1 MAGPHGAPAPV
12 GPAGFLVARRPPG
25 SAVRLLRAKPFPYLS
40 IMPGTL
46 YVVAT
51 PLGNLG
57 DLSERASS
65 VLRAVSVVAAEDTR
79 RTRGLLTHLG
89 AAPQLLS
96 YHAHS
101 DHKRLDTLLQ
111 ILHDG
116 RDVALVSDAG
126 TPAVSDP
133 GTDLV
138 AAAREAGIGVVPI
151 PGPSA
156 VATALSAAG
165 FKGDRYLFLGFLPR
179 KGGERTRLLARAAQE
194 EWSVVFFEAPP
205 RLADLLGDLAKVAAG
220 RRAAVAR
227 ELTKLHEEF
236 RIGPLEELARYYSE
250 TPPRGELTVV
260 LEGTGMPAE
269 PPDRT
274 EDARAHASLLLAE
287 GLTRREV
294 VRRLSDTLGLS
305 RNDAYRLVMELP

>member
-1 MAGPHGAPAPV
+1 
-12 GPAGFLVARRPPG
+12 
-25 SAVRLLRAKPFPYLS
+25 
-40 IMPGTL
+40 MPGTL

-65 VLRAVSVVAAEDTR
+65 VLRAVPVVAAEDTR

-133 GTDLV
+133 GTELV

-165 FKGDRYLFLGFLPR
+165 FTGDRYLFLGFLPR

-205 RLADLLGDLAKVAAG
+205 RLADLLADLAKVAAG

-250 TPPRGELTVV
+250 NPPRGELTVV
-260 LEGTGMPAE
+260 LEGTGTPAE

>member
-1 MAGPHGAPAPV
+1 
-12 GPAGFLVARRPPG
+12 
-25 SAVRLLRAKPFPYLS
+25 
-40 IMPGTL
+40 MPGIL

-57 DLSERASS
+57 DLSVRAME
-65 VLRAVSVVAAEDTR
+65 VLRAVPVVAAEDTR
-79 RTRGLLTHLG
+79 RTRGLLSHLG
-89 AAPQLLS
+89 ASPRLLS

-101 DHKRLDTLLQ
+101 DEPRLETLLE

-126 TPAVSDP
+126 TPVVSDP

-138 AAAREAGIGVVPI
+138 AAARASGVTVVPI

-165 FKGDRYLFLGFLPR
+165 LKGDRYLFLGFIPR
-179 KGGERTRLLARAAQE
+179 KGSERARLLARAAAE

-205 RLADLLGDLAKVAAG
+205 RLADLLEDLARAVGGG
-220 RRAAVAR
+220 RRAVVAR

-236 RIGPLEELARYYSE
+236 RAGTLEELAGYYSE
-250 TPPRGELTVV
+250 HPSRGEITVV
-260 LEGTGMPAE
+260 LEGTGAPAE

-274 EDARAHASLLLAE
+274 GEAVEQATLLLAE

-294 VRRLSDTLGLS
+294 VRRISESLGLS

>member
-1 MAGPHGAPAPV
+1 
-12 GPAGFLVARRPPG
+12 
-25 SAVRLLRAKPFPYLS
+25 
-40 IMPGTL
+40 MPGTL
-46 YVVAT
+46 FVVAT

-57 DLSERASS
+57 DLSARASE
-65 VLRAVSVVAAEDTR
+65 VLRTVPVVAAEDTR

-101 DHKRLDTLLQ
+101 EDRRLETLLQ

-133 GTDLV
+133 GSDLV
-138 AAAREAGIGVVPI
+138 AAARESGIVVVPI
-151 PGPSA
+151 AGPSA

-165 FKGDRYLFLGFLPR
+165 FRGDRYLFLGFVPR
-179 KGGERTRLLARAAQE
+179 KGGERARLLSRAAAE

-205 RLADLLGDLAKVAAG
+205 RLTDLLADLAKVAG
-220 RRAAVAR
+220 GERRAVVAR

-236 RIGPLEELARYYSE
+236 RLGPLKELASYYSE
-250 TPPRGELTVV
+250 HPPRGELTVV

-274 EDARAHASLLLAE
+274 EDAREQAALLLAE

>member
-1 MAGPHGAPAPV
+1 
-12 GPAGFLVARRPPG
+12 
-25 SAVRLLRAKPFPYLS
+25 
-40 IMPGTL
+40 MPGTL
-46 YVVAT
+46 FVVAT

-57 DLSERASS
+57 DLSARASEI
-65 VLRAVSVVAAEDTR
+65 LRTVPVVAAEDTR

-101 DHKRLDTLLQ
+101 EDRRLESLLQ

-133 GTDLV
+133 GSDLV
-138 AAAREAGIGVVPI
+138 AAARESGIVVVPI
-151 PGPSA
+151 AGPSA

-165 FKGDRYLFLGFLPR
+165 FRGDRYLFLGFVPR
-179 KGGERTRLLARAAQE
+179 KGGERARLLSRAAAE

-205 RLADLLGDLAKVAAG
+205 RLSALLADLVKVAG
-220 RRAAVAR
+220 GERRAVVAR

-236 RIGPLEELARYYSE
+236 RLGPLKELASYYSE
-250 TPPRGELTVV
+250 HPPRGELTVV

-274 EDARAHASLLLAE
+274 EDAREQAALLLAE

>member
-1 MAGPHGAPAPV
+1 
-12 GPAGFLVARRPPG
+12 
-25 SAVRLLRAKPFPYLS
+25 
-40 IMPGTL
+40 MPGTPGTPGIL

-57 DLSERASS
+57 DLSARAGE
-65 VLRAVSVVAAEDTR
+65 VLRTVPVVAAEDTR

-101 DHKRLDTLLQ
+101 EDRRLETLLD
-111 ILHDG
+111 ILNGG

-133 GTDLV
+133 GTELV
-138 AAAREAGIGVVPI
+138 AAARASGIAVVPI

-156 VATALSAAG
+156 VATALSATG
-165 FKGDRYLFLGFLPR
+165 FKADRYVFLGFLPR
-179 KGGERTRLLARAAQE
+179 KGGERARLLARAAAE

-205 RLADLLGDLAKVAAG
+205 RLVDLLADLVTVAGGD
-220 RRAAVAR
+220 RRAVVAR

-236 RIGPLEELARYYSE
+236 RLGTLDELAEYYSIY
-250 TPPRGELTVV
+250 PPRGELTVV
-260 LEGTGMPAE
+260 LEGTGAPA
-269 PPDRT
+269 PAPDRT
-274 EDARAHASLLLAE
+274 EDAKEQASLLLAE

-305 RNDAYRLVMELP
+305 RNAAYRLVMELP